1 MDSFTQI
8 VLGAAVSNAV
18 LGKKMGNRSLLYG
31 AVIGTIPDL
40 DIIAGKF
47 LSDPLS
53 AIEIHRGFSHSI
65 VFFILLSLLL
75 AKAIQFAEKRVKIS
89 YRRVFTAVFLIL
101 FTHSLLDIF
110 TTWGTQIFWPW
121 KEKIAL
127 KSIFVIDPLY
137 TLPLLFFLYLSAR
150 LPKYSRKRYRRN
162 TAGLI
167 LSTSYLLVTL
177 VLQAVVSSKAA
188 DQLKNEKTAYIKIQ
202 AKPAAFTAVLWNII
216 AEDDDF
222 FYLSDYSFL
231 DTQPIQFKKY
241 PKKKV
246 LIKDIEKDASVQR
259 LIRISEN
266 QYTITQDS
274 AGVLY
279 FNDLRFGLLKD
290 DPDDIQFA
298 FSYKIIKKQTGVE
311 IHEVAKKRRDGVQ
324 LIKKIISRIKGN

>member
-18 LGKKMGNRSLLYG
+18 LGKKLGNRSLLYG
-31 AVIGTIPDL
+31 AIIGTIPDL

-47 LSDPLS
+47 FSDSLQ

-65 VFFILLSLLL
+65 LFFILLSLIL
-75 AKAIQFAEKRVKIS
+75 AKVIQFAEKRVNIS
-89 YRRVFTAVFLIL
+89 YKRAFTAVFLIL
-101 FTHSLLDIF
+101 LTHSLLDIF

-121 KEKIAL
+121 EEKIAF

-162 TAGLI
+162 TTGLI
-167 LSTSYLLVTL
+167 WSTSYLLATL
-177 VLQAVVSSKAA
+177 VIQTIVSRKAA
-188 DQLKNEKTAYIKIQ
+188 EQLQNENTAYINIQ
-202 AKPAAFTAVLWNII
+202 AKPAAFTTVLWNII

-241 PKKKV
+241 PKNKV
-246 LIKDIEKDASVQR
+246 LIKDIENDVSVQR
-259 LIRISEN
+259 LIHISEN
-266 QYTITQDS
+266 QYTITEDS
-274 AGVLY
+274 IGNLY
-279 FNDLRFGLLKD
+279 FNDLRFGFLKD
-290 DPDDIQFA
+290 QPDDIQFA
-298 FSYKIIKKQTGVE
+298 FSYKLLKKQTGVE
-311 IHEVAKKRRDGVQ
+311 VYEVEKKRRDGVQ
-324 LIKKIISRIKGN
+324 LIKKLINRIKGN